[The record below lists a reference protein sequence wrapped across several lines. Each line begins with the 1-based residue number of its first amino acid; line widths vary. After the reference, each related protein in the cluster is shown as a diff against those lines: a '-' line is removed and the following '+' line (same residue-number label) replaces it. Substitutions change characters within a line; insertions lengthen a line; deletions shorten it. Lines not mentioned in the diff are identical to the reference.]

1 MKIGYLYYTF
11 YPVTG
16 GASVHGYYLAKELKK
31 LGYELVKLNGEPDPW
46 TTRLKNPVTGFFR
59 MLRECDLIY
68 VRMDYFLN
76 PRNFLGL
83 MAILTGKKVIVELNS
98 PSDELYLFGRSKKYI
113 SRIDK
118 IMAAILK
125 RADSVIVV
133 SCPIKAFCETELGL
147 KNVQVIENGG
157 VRFETK
163 RDDISD
169 ELKEKIGQIRN
180 RFERV
185 IVWSGSANDMQDL
198 ELLHEIADAQRKTSA
213 LLIIA
218 KDENKRLEQLEASGN
233 VFLFRQLQRK
243 EVEFLIDSADIGL
256 AFYGDYSWSR
266 WGFYNSSL
274 KIFEFLNNGL
284 FTITNRPGTKVQQSY
299 PNFKYARNWDEI
311 LTFIESFEGKKE
323 ILPSART
330 WEDVAEETSNR
341 IRKVTG
347 K

>member
-16 GASVHGYYLAKELKK
+16 GASVHGYYLAKELHR
-31 LGYELVKLNGEPDPW
+31 LGYKLFKLNGEPDPY

-76 PRNFLGL
+76 TRNILGL
-83 MAILTGKKVIVELNS
+83 LAILTGKKVIVELNS
-98 PSDELYLFGRSKKYI
+98 PSDELHLFDRSQKYI
-113 SRIDK
+113 TRVDK

-125 RADSVIVV
+125 LADYVIVV
-133 SCPIKAFCETELGL
+133 SRPIKEYCETELGL

-157 VRFETK
+157 IRFEIK

-169 ELKEKIGQIRN
+169 ELREKSGQIRS
-180 RFERV
+180 RFDRV

-198 ELLHEIADAQRKTSA
+198 ELLHEIADAHRDTSA
-213 LLIIA
+213 LLLIA

-284 FTITNRPGTKVQQSY
+284 LTITNRPGTAVQQSY
-299 PNFKYARNWDEI
+299 PNFRYARNSDEI
-311 LTFIESFEGKKE
+311 LTFIETFEGKKE
-323 ILPSART
+323 TPPLART
-330 WEDVAEETSNR
+330 WKDVAKETSNR

>member
-16 GASVHGYYLAKELKK
+16 GASVHGYYLARELSK
-31 LGYELVKLNGEPDPW
+31 LGYQLFKLNGEPDPW

-76 PRNFLGL
+76 ARNFLGL
-83 MAILTGKKVIVELNS
+83 LAILSGKKVIVELNS
-98 PSDELYLFGRSKKYI
+98 PSDELHLFGRSQKYI
-113 SRIDK
+113 SRVDK
-118 IMAAILK
+118 IMGVILR

-133 SCPIKAFCETELGL
+133 SRPIKEYCEQELRL
-147 KNVQVIENGG
+147 ENVHVIENGG
-157 VRFETK
+157 ESFEAP
-163 RDDISD
+163 RDEISD
-169 ELKEKIGQIRN
+169 ELKERIKEIRSRYKN
-180 RFERV
+180 L
-185 IVWSGSANDMQDL
+185 IVWPGSVNKMQDF
-198 ELLHEIADAQRKTSA
+198 ELLREIAETQREKSA
-213 LLIIA
+213 LLLITNNQ
-218 KDENKRLEQLEASGN
+218 NKKTEQLEAAGN
-233 VFLFRQLQRK
+233 VYQFSQLQRN

-284 FTITNRPGTKVQQSY
+284 LTITNRPGTEIQKSY
-299 PNFKYARNWDEI
+299 PNFRFAQKSDEI
-311 LTFIESFEGKKE
+311 LTFIEEFEGEKV
-323 ILPSART
+323 IPPSART
-330 WEDVAEETSNR
+330 WKEVAEETSKI
-341 IRKVTG
+341 IRTVTD